1 MRLVGGR
8 LFEPSD
14 LERGEAV
21 VVLNETAA
29 SRLWPDADPIGK
41 RVNIDFAETVWR
53 EVVGVVQDVKA
64 RGLGSPARAES
75 YSPMIAVPFGPVPS
89 LTMTLR
95 TTLATEQIRASVQ
108 EVVAAI
114 DPRIPMGAVQSMTAQ
129 VDASMA
135 GERFLS
141 SLLAIF
147 SAAALLLGS
156 VGVYGSM
163 GIRGVPQDQRDR
175 PEDRPR
181 GEARR
186 RSQDDGRPGRLIG
199 NHGCD
204 GRPGGG
210 RGLIESARGLPLRG
224 LGDGHGDVRRGS
236 VLGSRHDAPGCDCAR
251 SSSGLDRSHSGVE
264 AGVVPLPAT
273 IGADW
278 GRSTTAS

>member
-64 RGLGSPARAES
+64 RGLGSPARAQS
-75 YSPMIAVPFGPVPS
+75 YSPMVAVPFGPVPS

-95 TTLATEQIRASVQ
+95 TTLGEEQIRASVQ
-108 EVVAAI
+108 EILAAL

-129 VDASMA
+129 IDSSMA

-141 SLLAIF
+141 SLLVIF
-147 SAAALLLGS
+147 SAAALLLGA

-163 GIRGVPQDQRDR
+163 AYMVSLRTKEIGLRIALGAKPDDALKTTAAQAGSLGVMGVTVGLVAAAASSRVLEGFLFGVSGTDM
-175 PEDRPR
+175 
-181 GEARR
+181 ATLALVALVVLFTTLLAAVV
-186 RSQDDGRPGRLIG
+186 PGRRAASI
-199 NHGCD
+199 D
-204 GRPGGG
+204 P
-210 RGLIESARGLPLRG
+210 IQALRQ
-224 LGDGHGDVRRGS
+224 
-236 VLGSRHDAPGCDCAR
+236 
-251 SSSGLDRSHSGVE
+251 E
-264 AGVVPLPAT
+264 
-273 IGADW
+273 
-278 GRSTTAS
+278 